1 PMAIFLGAV
10 QLGYRERRWLSL
22 VVISVGIGSAFL
34 GLIQVAL
41 GPAAPLR
48 LYGVVNNTEAVGL
61 FANRNDFA
69 ALMYVVLLFAGPW
82 AMDVALKA
90 ASWEQVRRAVS
101 IVMLTAAFLVLIVLF
116 VAEAMA
122 RSRAGLVLTIV
133 AVAGIFAMAFAE
145 RRNASA
151 IGLGKLLL

>member
-1 PMAIFLGAV
+1 LSLLPPMAIFLGAV

-22 VVISVGIGSAFL
+22 VVISVGIVSAFL
-34 GLIQVAL
+34 GLIQAAL

-48 LYGVVNNTEAVGL
+48 LYRVSNNTEAVGL

-69 ALMYVVLLFAGPW
+69 ALLYVVLLFAGSW
-82 AMDVALKA
+82 AIDIAFKTV
-90 ASWEQVRRAVS
+90 SWKQVRRAFS
-101 IVMLTAAFLVLIVLF
+101 IVMLTAGFLVLIVLMA
-116 VAEAMA
+116 AEAMA

-145 RRNASA
+145 RR
-151 IGLGKLLL
+151 